1 MWPQDVPRER
11 AGRQETGGD
20 ATGGEPRLFRYTPT
34 MSQPLSVPPQAW
46 PGDDPAAMPGF
57 EFDDWTQNA
66 APPDAIPLG
75 APPFGTGS
83 RVPPPARRA
92 RAGRRRRAG
101 AEEGQARTGQGD
113 REARGSGPN

>member
-20 ATGGEPRLFRYTPT
+20 AAGGEPRLFRYTPT
-34 MSQPLSVPPQAW
+34 VSQPLSVPPQAW
-46 PGDDPAAMPGF
+46 PDDDPAAMPGF

-75 APPFGTGS
+75 AP
-83 RVPPPARRA
+83 
-92 RAGRRRRAG
+92 
-101 AEEGQARTGQGD
+101 GQGD
-113 REARGSGPN
+113 QRGQGVQGGQGSQGAGVGPN